1 MQVINMTRNAK
12 AYSDT
17 AINTGVESANS
28 KELILLVYEKI
39 IDHLK
44 LGKKELEINQ
54 PAVEAFTKACDLINL
69 GLIASLDKVKGGE
82 VANNLELIYLWAI
95 HKITESR
102 LYKSPDKI
110 DEVIKVLDT
119 LGDGWRQI

>member
-1 MQVINMTRNAK
+1 MARPAK

-17 AINTGVESANS
+17 AINTAVESANS

-44 LGKKELEINQ
+44 VGKKELEINQ
-54 PAVEAFTKACDLINL
+54 PGVIPFTRACDLINL

-82 VANNLELIYLWAI
+82 IANNLELIYLWAI
-95 HKITESR
+95 HKITEAR
-102 LYKSPDKI
+102 LNKAADKL
-110 DEVIKVLDT
+110 DEVVKVFDNLA
-119 LGDGWRQI
+119 DGWRQI